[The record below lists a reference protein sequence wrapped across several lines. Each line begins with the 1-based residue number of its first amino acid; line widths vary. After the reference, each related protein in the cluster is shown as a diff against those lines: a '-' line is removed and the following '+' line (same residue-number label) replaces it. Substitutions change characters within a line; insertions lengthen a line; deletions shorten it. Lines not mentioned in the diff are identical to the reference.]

1 MGTPTDV
8 SNMAQIRQQGPE
20 MDLEEPVLVEG
31 FPGLGLVGKI
41 ATDHLIEE
49 LDMRYY
55 ASVDCGGL
63 PRVGVYRGGDRTAR
77 PPVRIHASEE
87 HDLLA
92 LRSDAPIKSDAVGSV
107 AECLTEWIVGQ
118 DALPLY
124 LSGLPA
130 EREGEDEPDIY
141 GIGTGNAAERLE
153 ERGIAMP
160 PEDGV
165 VTGPTGALINRAA
178 QRGYDSVGL
187 VVESSPQFPDPEA
200 ASVLLEDGVCPIA
213 DVEVEVQELL
223 DRAAEIREKREQFA
237 QQMQQIGQEESSQ
250 AQPLRMYQ

>member
-1 MGTPTDV
+1 MGAPADV

-41 ATDHLIEE
+41 ATDHLVEE

-77 PPVRIHASEE
+77 PPVRIYASEE

-92 LRSDAPIKSDAVGSV
+92 LQSDAPIKSDAVGSV

-130 EREGEDEPDIY
+130 EREDEPEIY
-141 GIGTGNAAERLE
+141 GIGTGDAAERLE
-153 ERGIAMP
+153 DHGIDVP

-178 QRGYDSVGL
+178 QRDYDSVGL

-213 DVEVEVQELL
+213 DVDVEVQELL

-237 QQMQQIGQEESSQ
+237 QQMQQVNQEESSQ

>member
-1 MGTPTDV
+1 
-8 SNMAQIRQQGPE
+8 MAQIRQQGPE
-20 MDLEEPVLVEG
+20 IDLEEPILVEG

-41 ATDHLIEE
+41 ATDHLIDE

-55 ASVDCGGL
+55 ASVDCKGL
-63 PRVGVYRGGDRTAR
+63 PRVGVYRGGDRTAQ
-77 PPVRIHASEE
+77 PPVRLYASEE

-92 LRSDAPIKSDAVGSV
+92 LRSDVPISSEAVGSV
-107 AECLTEWIVGQ
+107 AECLTEWIVSQ

-130 EREGEDEPDIY
+130 EREDEPDVY
-141 GIGTGNAAERLE
+141 GVGTGDAGGLLE
-153 ERGIAMP
+153 SYDIDVP

-178 QRGYDSVGL
+178 QRDYDSVGL
-187 VVESSPQFPDPEA
+187 VVESSPQFPDPES
-200 ASVLLEDGVCPIA
+200 ASVLLEEGICRIA
-213 DVEVEVQELL
+213 DVKVNVQELL

>member
-1 MGTPTDV
+1 
-8 SNMAQIRQQGPE
+8 MAQIRFQGSE
-20 MDLEEPVLVEG
+20 ADLEKPVLVEG

-41 ATDHLIEE
+41 ATDHLIDE

-55 ASVDCGGL
+55 ASVDCEGL
-63 PRVGVYRGGDRTAR
+63 PRLGVYRGGDRTAR
-77 PPVRIHASEE
+77 PPVRIYVDEE
-87 HDLLA
+87 RDLLA
-92 LRSDAPIKSDAVGSV
+92 LRSDAPITSEAVGSV
-107 AECLTEWIVGQ
+107 AECLTEWIVSQ

-130 EREGEDEPDIY
+130 EREDEGEPDMY
-141 GIGTGNAAERLE
+141 GIGTGDAGEILE
-153 ERGIAMP
+153 THDIDLP

-178 QRGYDSVGL
+178 QRDYDSVGL
-187 VVESSPQFPDPEA
+187 VVESNPKFPDPES
-200 ASVLLEDGVCPIA
+200 ASVLLEEAICPIA
-213 DVEVEVQELL
+213 DIEIDVEELL

-250 AQPLRMYQ
+250 AQPLRMFQ